1 MFLRT
6 IIFGTSLSLVLA
18 ATISVDSFQSGNE
31 GSKGIDANTAT
42 FWHTRYTPTVATL
55 PHSAIIDL
63 GASIA
68 VKGFSY
74 RPRQDGN
81 SNGNIGQYQ
90 ISLSPNNV
98 TWNTVATGTFPDDAS
113 LKTVSFTSTSTR
125 YVRIVALTEA
135 GNRGQWSSASELSV
149 TPTSGDTSK
158 GSWGSIINLPLTPA
172 AAFVMPN
179 GKILTFSSFA
189 KDTFGGP
196 HGYTLT
202 AIFNPTDSTVS
213 QLNVSNTGHDMF
225 CPGMSFDSN
234 GRAVITGG
242 DDAAK
247 TSIYDYATNTWSSGS
262 NMKIARGYQSSTTVS
277 DGRIFTIGGSWS
289 GGNGGKN
296 GEIYNPASNS
306 WTLLGGCPVL
316 PMLTA
321 DVGGIFRQDNHAWL
335 FGWKNGYVFQGGPS
349 KAMNWYGTTGS
360 GSQSGAGLRAS
371 DPDSMDGNAV
381 MYDAVAGKIAT
392 FGGSPNYEQST
403 ATNNVHL
410 ITIGTPPSIPT
421 VVKLTSMTY
430 QRAFANSVVL
440 PNGKVM
446 ITGGQT
452 FAVPFSDNTAILIPE
467 LWDPVTQTLT
477 VLPAHAV
484 ARTYH
489 SFALLMLDGRVFTGG
504 GGLCGGCSTN
514 HPNAEIYSPSYLFN
528 ADGTTATRPV
538 ISSISAS
545 SVVVG
550 NTISITTNSAVTSFS
565 ILRFGSATHTVNTD
579 QRRISLSPTTTVGT
593 TYTFSIPNDSG
604 IALPGFWMFFALNS
618 AGVPSVAKVFQITVS

>member
-1 MFLRT
+1 MFLCT
-6 IIFGTSLSLVLA
+6 AIYGTSFISLVLA
-18 ATISVDSFQSGNE
+18 ATISVDSSQSGNE
-31 GSKGIDANTAT
+31 GSKGIDGNTAT
-42 FWHTRYTPTVATL
+42 FWHTRYTPTVAAL

-63 GASIA
+63 GVSTAIN
-68 VKGFSY
+68 GFAY

-90 ISLSPNNV
+90 ISLSPNNI
-98 TWNTVATGTFPDDAS
+98 TWSTVATGTFSDDAS

-125 YVRIVALTEA
+125 YIRIVALTEA

-149 TPTSGDTSK
+149 TPTNGGTGK
-158 GSWGSIINLPLTPA
+158 GSWSSIINLPLTPA

-202 AIFNPTDSTVS
+202 AIYNPADSTVS

-225 CPGMSFDSN
+225 CPGMSFDPN
-234 GRAVITGG
+234 GRAIITGG

-262 NMKIARGYQSSTTVS
+262 NMKISR
-277 DGRIFTIGGSWS
+277 GSWS

-296 GEIYNPASNS
+296 GEIYNSASNS

-349 KAMNWYGTTGS
+349 KAMNWYGTTGG
-360 GSQSGAGLRAS
+360 GSQIGAGLRAS

-381 MYDAVAGKIAT
+381 I
-392 FGGSPNYEQST
+392 
-403 ATNNVHL
+403 
-410 ITIGTPPSIPT
+410 
-421 VVKLTSMTY
+421 
-430 QRAFANSVVL
+430 VVL

-467 LWDPVTQTLT
+467 LWDPATLASI

-545 SVVVG
+545 SVGVG
-550 NTISITTNSAVTSFS
+550 NTISITTSSAVTSFS
-565 ILRFGSATHTVNTD
+565 IVRFGSATHTVNTD
-579 QRRISLSPTTTVGT
+579 QRRISLSPINTVGT
-593 TYTFSIPNDSG
+593 TYTFSIPDDSG
-604 IALPGFWMFFALNS
+604 VALPGFWMFFASNS
-618 AGVPSVAKVFQITVS
+618 AGVPSVAKAFQITVS